1 MKFLLVLLALC
12 CLLSAAAT
20 ESIWLEAEQLDGIE
34 GYCWPVAADP
44 ARRTTH
50 GKWGL
55 SGPGLAAEWMQ
66 GGESGFLSIA
76 CGAADDAAVA
86 TKTLD
91 IPETGQYFV
100 WVRYRDSRE
109 KCDRFQ
115 IRLEQAG
122 QQPWTGT
129 YGEKPV
135 VDEDSSAKLYW
146 TWAFAWD
153 SRAATLQKG
162 QVKLSLLSGFKEA
175 DCRQIDVIVLT
186 NDTKYRPLIKERPQS
201 DARDL
206 LNQFTQG
213 VPAGLEPLA
222 RSHGKFQAPA
232 AWAPKT
238 FKDRGFLY
246 LWNTGEFQEWG
257 DDDPAKVKFPF
268 HIRDKETKEAF
279 IAKYAGKD
287 DVPIFS
293 DPRIVPTFHGSGP
306 WVLDLDEK
314 NQKLRD
320 AQAFKQWLDANPNRL
335 FAGMLNYY
343 PDNPISAQAA
353 NDYLTKYRDRYVGSI
368 SGEHLGYFYPSVEEM
383 KAATA
388 GAKTRRELAEAMR
401 TVYMNKNVEKY
412 RKVFGRDLPEPY
424 RDVIPCQSN
433 EMTMYAPLIYWWG
446 ARTSGYESAVATYGS
461 EALSLAFLRGAA
473 RQHSGMTATYRSS
486 NFGDSATMF
495 SEAGNYSQPKHIHDN
510 YYDVYAGS
518 GPAWYKFDIW
528 YQYMAGA
535 SLFYHEQGFDEF
547 WTPGGQALGRQ
558 EVQLSPKGKLVD
570 RFLRLSR
577 TFDRGTMY
585 TPVAFLAD
593 YAHGWTPNGNTAH
606 LWGGHAERPD
616 LTTYGDH
623 NRMMQEY
630 LFTAFHPMIPH
641 SEKPITALS
650 ETFLPAV
657 FGDIYDVIFAYPDMK
672 RWATIDTYPVVI
684 VIGDIAL
691 TAPEGQRL
699 AQYVDNGGTL
709 VVADGTLTGP
719 GAAAVKLP
727 KMGNVED
734 AAGYKWLNEAAV
746 SPSQRYRFRAIP
758 SGRAL
763 AATADGKAFCSAF
776 DRGKGRLIVLSVP
789 HGLGINKEAVP
800 VVPRLLAHLSRDL
813 MPVEVEGN
821 VEWLLNQ
828 RKDGWTVTLI
838 NPAGEQKPQ
847 HGMFPTDYTQN
858 KTVTIRAKVP
868 VKAAADVLMPEDT
881 LVVKDNTVTV
891 TVQAGSVRIIELR

>member
-1 MKFLLVLLALC
+1 MRYLLALLALC
-12 CLLSAAAT
+12 CLLPSTAA

-34 GYCWPVAADP
+34 GYCWPVAADL

-76 CGAADDAAVA
+76 CGADDDAAVA

-91 IPETGQYFV
+91 IPEAGQYFV
-100 WVRYRDSRE
+100 WVRYRDNRE
-109 KCDRFQ
+109 KGDRFQ
-115 IRLEQAG
+115 IRLEQTG
-122 QQPWTGT
+122 RPPWTAT
-129 YGEKPV
+129 YGEQPV

-146 TWAFAWD
+146 NWAFAWD
-153 SRAATLQKG
+153 SRATTLQKG
-162 QVKLSLLSGFKEA
+162 PAKLSLISGFKEA

-186 NDTKYRPLIKERPQS
+186 TDAQYRPLIKERPHS
-201 DARDL
+201 HTRDL
-206 LNQFTQG
+206 LNWYQQCM
-213 VPAGLEPLA
+213 PAGLEPLA
-222 RSHGKFQAPA
+222 RRRGPFQAPA

-246 LWNTGEFQEWG
+246 LWNTNEFQEWG
-257 DDDPAKVKFPF
+257 DDPAKVKFPF

-314 NQKLRD
+314 NPKRKD
-320 AQAFKQWLDANPNRL
+320 AQAFKQWLDADPNRL
-335 FAGMLNYY
+335 FAGMLNYA
-343 PDNPISAQAA
+343 PDTPLSAQAA
-353 NDYLTKYRDRYVGSI
+353 DDYLTKYRDRYVGSI

-383 KAATA
+383 KAGTA
-388 GAKTRRELAEAMR
+388 GARTRRELVEAMR
-401 TVYMNKNVEKY
+401 AVYMKKNAKKY
-412 RKVFGRDLPEPY
+412 RTVFGRDLPEPY

-446 ARTSGYESAVATYGS
+446 ARASGYESAVATYGS
-461 EALSLAFLRGAA
+461 EALALAFLRGAA
-473 RQHSGMTATYRSS
+473 RQHGGMAATYRSS
-486 NFGDSATMF
+486 NFGDSATYF
-495 SEAGNYSQPKHIHDN
+495 SEAGMATRPSAIHDN

-518 GPAWYKFDIW
+518 GMAWYKFDIW

-547 WTPGGQALGRQ
+547 WMPGGQALGKQ
-558 EVQLSPKGKLVD
+558 GVQLSPKGKLVD
-570 RFLRLSR
+570 RFLRISR
-577 TFDRGTMY
+577 NFDRGTMY

-593 YAHGWTPNGNTAH
+593 YAHGWTPNGNTVH

-616 LTTYGDH
+616 LTAYGDH

-657 FGDIYDVIFAYPDMK
+657 FGDIYDVIFAYPDVS
-672 RWATIDTYPVVI
+672 RWTTIETYPVVI
-684 VIGDIAL
+684 VIGDIEL
-691 TAPEGQRL
+691 TAAEGQRL
-699 AQYVDNGGTL
+699 AQYVNNGGTL

-719 GAAAVKLP
+719 GAAALNLP
-727 KMGNVED
+727 KLGDVEEANGYQWLAD
-734 AAGYKWLNEAAV
+734 AAV
-746 SPSQRYRFRAIP
+746 HPSQRFRFRAIP
-758 SGRAL
+758 GGRAL
-763 AATADGKAFCSAF
+763 ATTADGKAFCSAF
-776 DRGKGRLIVLSVP
+776 DRGQGRLILLSVP
-789 HGLGINKEAVP
+789 YGLGINKEAIP
-800 VVPRLLAHLSRDL
+800 VVPRLLAHLTRDL
-813 MPVEVEGN
+813 MPIEVEGN

-828 RKDGWTVTLI
+828 RKDGWTVTLLT
-838 NPAGEQKPQ
+838 PAGEQKPQ

-858 KTVTIRAKVP
+858 KTVTIHAKVP
-868 VKAAADVLMPEDT
+868 VKAAADILMPAEKLEVRDNAVT
-881 LVVKDNTVTV
+881 L